1 VKIKMGEAL
10 RVKGLSKQ
18 YELSKIG
25 KKLVALDDIS
35 FEVEKGETLGIIG
48 RSGAGKTTLLRML
61 RGYERFDEGVV
72 EMDGVRVTP
81 DASWS
86 EYRKLRQKTAFH
98 LQRSFALYNI
108 SVIDNVIK
116 RLRAKQTGFEEIPE
130 FEDEYEELKEE
141 AFKILDLV
149 GLRDKWNHL
158 YTILSGGD
166 KQRVLLARQLA
177 KEPSL
182 LLLDEPGTMSDPLT
196 RKLLLDSAKRI
207 KERTDISILLVSH
220 MPEVHRYLCDRLL
233 IMDKGKIVEDGDTES
248 VIKKFLAPLEP
259 VRPLAPVKDERN
271 TVVWIDGAWKKY
283 DIVTSHTLIRT
294 IEMQDVNVRVPKGDI
309 LGIVGP
315 SAMGKTVLMRLLGG
329 FEKPDRGHI
338 LIRIGTVDFA
348 NIAEYG
354 RRSIEARSRLGII
367 HQEFALPPYQFVQDL
382 FARKMGLKKFE
393 RVKQAMERAKEFG
406 ISDVTLDVLLRLA
419 DLPEEE
425 AKGRLRELGLEMEVL
440 DELFPV
446 FPASEAFN
454 AAKPYL
460 KAVNLPEE
468 IFTRYVSETSVGEEI
483 RIAIAALLASNC
495 EILLLDEPFG
505 DIDPISL
512 RIVTNSLK
520 DLNREFGTTILV
532 VSHQLDVIRELTHE
546 AILIDEG
553 MVVMRGDPDEVCDTF
568 IERKFKELE

>member
-1 VKIKMGEAL
+1 MGATL
-10 RVKGLSKQ
+10 QVQGLCKR

-25 KKLVALDDIS
+25 KELVALDDVS
-35 FEVEKGETLGIIG
+35 FKVEEGETLGIIG

-61 RGYERFDEGVV
+61 RGYEKFNEGVV

-81 DASWS
+81 DSPWS
-86 EYRKLRQKTAFH
+86 EYRMLRQKTAFH

-116 RLRAKQTGFEEIPE
+116 KLRAKQTGLEDVPEI
-130 FEDEYEELKEE
+130 EDEYEELKEE

-149 GLRDKWNHL
+149 GLRDKWDHL

-196 RKLLLDSAKRI
+196 REYLLDTVRRV
-207 KERTDISILLVSH
+207 KERANISILLISH

-233 IMDKGKIVEDGDTES
+233 MMDKGKIVVEGDTET
-248 VIKKFLAPLEP
+248 VIKHFLAPIEP
-259 VRPLAPVKDERN
+259 VKPLAPIKDEKN
-271 TVVWIDGAWKKY
+271 AVVWIDGAWKKY
-283 DIVTSHTLIRT
+283 DMVTHHTLIRT
-294 IEMQDVNVRVPKGDI
+294 IEMQDINIKIPRGEI
-309 LGIVGP
+309 LGIIGP

-354 RRSIEARSRLGII
+354 KRSIEARSKLGII
-367 HQEFALPPYQFVQDL
+367 HQEFALPPYQLVQDL
-382 FARKMGLKKFE
+382 FARKIGLKKFE
-393 RVKQAMERAKEFG
+393 MIKQAMAKAKEFG
-406 ISDVTLDVLLRLA
+406 ISDVTMDVLLRLA
-419 DLPEEE
+419 DLPEAE
-425 AKGRLRELGLEMEVL
+425 AKGRLRELGLEIDVL
-440 DELFPV
+440 DDLFPKLPV
-446 FPASEAFN
+446 REAFK
-454 AAKPYL
+454 AAEPYL
-460 KAVNLPEE
+460 KAVNLPED
-468 IFTRYVSETSVGEEI
+468 IFTRYISETSVGEEI
-483 RIAIAALLASNC
+483 RLAIATLMASNC

-505 DIDPISL
+505 DVDPISL
-512 RIVTNSLK
+512 RVVTNSLK
-520 DLNREFGTTILV
+520 ELNREFGTTMLV

-546 AILIDEG
+546 VILIDEG
-553 MVVMRGDPDEVCDTF
+553 VVAMRGKPDEVCDAF
-568 IERKFKELE
+568 IERRFKD

>member
-1 VKIKMGEAL
+1 MGAIL
-10 RVKGLSKQ
+10 QVQGLCKR
-18 YELSKIG
+18 YDLSKIG
-25 KKLVALDDIS
+25 KELVVLDDVS
-35 FEVEKGETLGIIG
+35 FKIEQGETLGIIG

-61 RGYERFDEGVV
+61 RGYEMFDEGSV
-72 EMDGVRVTP
+72 ELEGITVTP
-81 DASWS
+81 DSSWS
-86 EYRKLRQKTAFH
+86 EYRKLREKTAFH

-116 RLRAKQTGFEEIPE
+116 RLRAKQTGFEDIPA

-141 AFKILDLV
+141 AMKILDLV

-196 RKLLLDSAKRI
+196 RDYLIDSIKRV
-207 KERTDISILLVSH
+207 KERTNLAILLVSH
-220 MPEVHRYLCDRLL
+220 MPEVHTHLCDRMLM
-233 IMDKGKIVEDGDTES
+233 MDNGRIVDEGDTES
-248 VIKKFLAPLEP
+248 VIEKFLAPLEP
-259 VRPLAPVKDERN
+259 VRPLTPIKNEKD
-271 TVVWIDGAWKKY
+271 TMIWIDGAWKKY
-283 DIVTSHTLIRT
+283 DLVTYHTLMRT
-294 IEMQDVNVRVPKGDI
+294 IEMKDI
-309 LGIVGP
+309 NIKIPRGAIVGIVGP

-338 LIRIGTVDFA
+338 LVRIGTVDFA

-354 RRSIEARSRLGII
+354 KRSIEARSKLGII
-367 HQEFALPPYQFVQDL
+367 HQEFALPPYQLVQDL
-382 FARKMGLKKFE
+382 FAQKIGLKKFE
-393 RVKQAMERAKEFG
+393 MVKHAMERATEFG
-406 ISDVTLDVLLRLA
+406 ISDVTLDILLRLA

-425 AKGRLRELGLEMEVL
+425 AKGRLREIGLDIAVL
-440 DELFPV
+440 DELFPE
-446 FPASEAFN
+446 FPVTEALN
-454 AAKPYL
+454 ISKPYL
-460 KAVNLPEE
+460 KAVNLSEE
-468 IFTRYVSETSVGEEI
+468 IFPRYISETSMGEEI
-483 RIAIAALLASNC
+483 RLAIAALMAANC

-520 DLNREFGTTILV
+520 DLNREFNTTILV

-553 MVVMRGDPDEVCDTF
+553 EVIMRGGPDEVCDAF
-568 IERKFKELE
+568 IALGKHE

>member
-1 VKIKMGEAL
+1 MSAILHVQ
-10 RVKGLSKQ
+10 GLCKR
-18 YELSKIG
+18 YELAQIG
-25 KKLVALDDIS
+25 KELVALDGVS
-35 FEVEKGETLGIIG
+35 FDVEESETVGIIG
-48 RSGAGKTTLLRML
+48 MSGAGKTTLLRML
-61 RGYERFDEGVV
+61 RGYERFD
-72 EMDGVRVTP
+72 DGVIELEGIKVTP
-81 DASWS
+81 DSSWS
-86 EYRKLRQKTAFH
+86 TFRKLREKTAFH

-116 RLRAKQTGFEEIPE
+116 RLRAKQTGFEDIPD

-196 RKLLLDSAKRI
+196 RKYLLDSVKRV
-207 KERTDISILLVSH
+207 KEKTDIAIVLVSH

-233 IMDKGKIVEDGDTES
+233 MLDKGRVVEEGDTER
-248 VIKKFLAPLEP
+248 VIDKFLAPLEP
-259 VRPLAPVKDERN
+259 VKPLTPVMD
-271 TVVWIDGAWKKY
+271 TQDTMVWVDSAWKKY
-283 DIVTSHTLIRT
+283 DLITSHTLIRT
-294 IEMQDVNVRVPKGDI
+294 IEMQDINIKLPRGEIV
-309 LGIVGP
+309 GIIGP

-354 RRSIEARSRLGII
+354 RRSIEARSKLGIV
-367 HQEFALPPYQFVQDL
+367 HQEFALPPYMLVQDL
-382 FARKMGLKKFE
+382 FARRIGLKKFE
-393 RVKQAMERAKEFG
+393 MIQEAMEKGKEFG

-425 AKGRLRELGLEMEVL
+425 AKSRLKEIGLDIEVL
-440 DELFPV
+440 NELFPQ
-446 FPASEAFN
+446 FPVTEAFKV
-454 AAKPYL
+454 AQPYL

-468 IFTRYVSETSVGEEI
+468 IFSRYISETSVGEEI
-483 RIAIAALLASNC
+483 RLAIAALMASNC
-495 EILLLDEPFG
+495 EVLLLDEPFG

-520 DLNREFGTTILV
+520 DLNREFNTTILV

-546 AILIDEG
+546 VILIDEG
-553 MVVMRGDPDEVCDTF
+553 RVVMRGDPDKVCNTF
-568 IERKFKELE
+568 LEQNFKELE

>member
-1 VKIKMGEAL
+1 MGATL
-10 RVKGLSKQ
+10 QVQGLCKR

-25 KKLVALDDIS
+25 KELVALDDVS
-35 FEVEKGETLGIIG
+35 FKVEEGETLGIIG

-61 RGYERFDEGVV
+61 RGYEKFNEGVV

-81 DASWS
+81 DSPWS
-86 EYRKLRQKTAFH
+86 EYRMLRQKTAFH

-116 RLRAKQTGFEEIPE
+116 KLRAKQTGLEDVPEI
-130 FEDEYEELKEE
+130 EDEYEELKEE

-149 GLRDKWNHL
+149 GLRDKWDHL

-196 RKLLLDSAKRI
+196 REYLLDTVRRV
-207 KERTDISILLVSH
+207 KERANISILLISH

-233 IMDKGKIVEDGDTES
+233 MMDKGKIVEEGDTET
-248 VIKKFLAPLEP
+248 VIKHFLAPIEP
-259 VRPLAPVKDERN
+259 VKPLAPIKGEKN
-271 TVVWIDGAWKKY
+271 AVVWIDGAWKKY
-283 DIVTSHTLIRT
+283 DMVTHHTLIRT
-294 IEMQDVNVRVPKGDI
+294 IEMQDINIKIPRGEI
-309 LGIVGP
+309 LGIIGP

-354 RRSIEARSRLGII
+354 KRSIEARSKLGII
-367 HQEFALPPYQFVQDL
+367 HQEFALPPYQLVQDL
-382 FARKMGLKKFE
+382 FARKIGLKKFE
-393 RVKQAMERAKEFG
+393 MIKQAMAKAKEFG
-406 ISDVTLDVLLRLA
+406 ISDVTMDVLLRLA
-419 DLPEEE
+419 DLPEAE
-425 AKGRLRELGLEMEVL
+425 AKGRLRELGLEIDVL
-440 DELFPV
+440 DDLFPKLPV
-446 FPASEAFN
+446 REAFK
-454 AAKPYL
+454 AAEPYL
-460 KAVNLPEE
+460 KAVNLPED
-468 IFTRYVSETSVGEEI
+468 IFTRYISETSVGEEI
-483 RIAIAALLASNC
+483 RLAIATLMASNC

-505 DIDPISL
+505 DVDPISL
-512 RIVTNSLK
+512 RVVTNSLK
-520 DLNREFGTTILV
+520 ELNREFGTTMLV

-546 AILIDEG
+546 VILIDEG
-553 MVVMRGDPDEVCDTF
+553 VVAMRGKPDEVCDAF
-568 IERKFKELE
+568 IERRFK

>member
-1 VKIKMGEAL
+1 MGAIL
-10 RVKGLSKQ
+10 RVHGLCKR
-18 YELSKIG
+18 YELSTIG
-25 KKLVALDDIS
+25 KELVALDNVS
-35 FEVEKGETLGIIG
+35 FEVEEGETLGIIG
-48 RSGAGKTTLLRML
+48 MSGAGKTTLLRML
-61 RGYERFDEGVV
+61 RGYERFDDGAVELEGFT
-72 EMDGVRVTP
+72 VTP
-81 DASWS
+81 ESSWA
-86 EYRKLRQKTAFH
+86 EYRKLREKTAFH

-116 RLRAKQTGFEEIPE
+116 RLRAKQTGFEDIPQ

-158 YTILSGGD
+158 FTILSGGD

-196 RKLLLDSAKRI
+196 RKYLLDSVKRV
-207 KERTDISILLVSH
+207 KEKTDIAIVLVSH
-220 MPEVHRYLCDRLL
+220 MPDVHRHLCDRL
-233 IMDKGKIVEDGDTES
+233 IMLDKGRLVEEGEAER
-248 VIKKFLAPLEP
+248 VIEKFLAPLEP
-259 VRPLAPVKDERN
+259 VKPLTPIKDVRD
-271 TVVWIDGAWKKY
+271 TMVWIDGAWKKY
-283 DIVTSHTLIRT
+283 DLVTHHTLIRT
-294 IEMQDVNVRVPKGDI
+294 IEMQDVSIKIPRGDI
-309 LGIVGP
+309 LGVIGP

-354 RRSIEARSRLGII
+354 RRSIEARSKLGII
-367 HQEFALPPYQFVQDL
+367 HQEFALPPYLLVQDL
-382 FARKMGLKKFE
+382 FARKIGLKKFDLIQDALE
-393 RVKQAMERAKEFG
+393 KAKEYG

-425 AKGRLRELGLEMEVL
+425 ARSRLKEIGLDIAVL
-440 DELFPV
+440 DELFPQ
-446 FPASEAFN
+446 FPVTEAFN

-468 IFTRYVSETSVGEEI
+468 IFTRPISETSVGEEI
-483 RIAIAALLASNC
+483 RLAIAALMASNC
-495 EILLLDEPFG
+495 EVLLLDEPFG

-512 RIVTNSLK
+512 RILTNSLK
-520 DLNREFGTTILV
+520 DLNREFNTTILV

-546 AILIDEG
+546 ALLIDEG
-553 MVVMRGDPDEVCDTF
+553 IVVMQGDPDLVCDTF
-568 IERKFKELE
+568 IEHKFKELE

>member
-1 VKIKMGEAL
+1 MGATL
-10 RVKGLSKQ
+10 RVQGLCKR

-25 KKLVALDDIS
+25 KELVALDDVS

-61 RGYERFDEGVV
+61 RGYERFDEGIV

-81 DASWS
+81 DSSWS
-86 EYRKLRQKTAFH
+86 EYRQLRQKTAFH

-116 RLRAKQTGFEEIPE
+116 RLRAKQTGFEEVPE

-196 RKLLLDSAKRI
+196 RKYLLGSAKRI

-233 IMDKGKIVEDGDTES
+233 IMDSGKIVEEGDTGSLIEH
-248 VIKKFLAPLEP
+248 FLAPLEP
-259 VRPLAPVKDERN
+259 VKPLAPVKNEKD
-271 TVVWIDGAWKKY
+271 TVVWVDGAWKKY
-283 DIVTSHTLIRT
+283 DMVTNRTLIRT
-294 IEMQDVNVRVPKGDI
+294 IEMQDVNIRVPRGDI

-354 RRSIEARSRLGII
+354 KRSIEARTKLGII
-367 HQEFALPPYQFVQDL
+367 HQEFALPPYQLVQDL
-382 FARKMGLKKFE
+382 FARKIGLKKFE
-393 RVKQAMERAKEFG
+393 MIQQAMERAKELG
-406 ISDVTLDVLLRLA
+406 ISDVTMDVLLRLA

-425 AKGRLRELGLEMEVL
+425 AKGRLRELELDIEVL
-440 DELFPV
+440 NELFPELPV
-446 FPASEAFN
+446 NEAFK

-460 KAVNLPEE
+460 KAMNLPEE
-468 IFTRYVSETSVGEEI
+468 IFTRYISETSVGEEI
-483 RIAIAALLASNC
+483 RLAIAALMASKC

-512 RIVTNSLK
+512 RIVANSLK
-520 DLNREFGTTILV
+520 DLNREFNTTILV

-546 AILIDEG
+546 AVLIDEG
-553 MVVMRGDPDEVCDTF
+553 VVVMRGDPDEVCDAF
-568 IERKFKELE
+568 IEQKFKELE